1 LNTLESSKGEESSVS
16 ILRNKKLIFGCEHFE
31 LNLDRH
37 EAKQTYGTFSRIFHD
52 KKESIMTNIDDLVS
66 SVAPRMDGDT
76 TMDDQFDDDD
86 DDDDEE
92 DDDDDIPLDQLLQRQ
107 TSSLLSSSSSMP
119 PIVSSSS
126 ASSTTTI
133 VTSSVTTE
141 TAATKVSLSLVGSS
155 SSAAAARQPPLPA
168 MTRATTTTPP
178 ATAAA
183 TTVIARPPIN
193 VYLKMAV
200 LRDMTDDGITCE
212 DPEQVGRRKYIAMS
226 QLHHPQQP
234 QQQQQ
239 QQDREGGVA
248 AVNEDSVAVSGCSQ
262 QLQRRQCTQ
271 VKHENIESVIAD
283 KEFYNNIL
291 TT

>member
-1 LNTLESSKGEESSVS
+1 
-16 ILRNKKLIFGCEHFE
+16 
-31 LNLDRH
+31 
-37 EAKQTYGTFSRIFHD
+37 
-52 KKESIMTNIDDLVS
+52 
-66 SVAPRMDGDT
+66 
-76 TMDDQFDDDD
+76 
-86 DDDDEE
+86 
-92 DDDDDIPLDQLLQRQ
+92 
-107 TSSLLSSSSSMP
+107 
-119 PIVSSSS
+119 
-126 ASSTTTI
+126 
-133 VTSSVTTE
+133 
-141 TAATKVSLSLVGSS
+141 
-155 SSAAAARQPPLPA
+155 

-178 ATAAA
+178 TAAA

-239 QQDREGGVA
+239 QQQQDREGGVA

-283 KEFYNNIL
+283 KEFYYIL